1 MQEHLILIVRY
12 ITCVVLTLL
21 ALVVIFK
28 VGDNHLARLLMAALA
43 AVLVYFNEEIGSVAY
58 LMIGSTVEAM
68 VATMGVLFVLILAAV
83 LCLFPI
89 IAVIHWLS
97 H

>member
-12 ITCVVLTLL
+12 ITCVVPTVL

-43 AVLVYFNEEIGSVAY
+43 AVLVYFNEDIGAVTY
-58 LMIGSTVEAM
+58 LMIGSTVEALVAAM
-68 VATMGVLFVLILAAV
+68 GVIFVIIVAACICVLPIVATVR
-83 LCLFPI
+83 
-89 IAVIHWLS
+89 WLT